1 MTREDLLRTMGI
13 GVGSD
18 EVVTITKTRA
28 TGPTTVLT
36 EEALFPKSDMPE
48 SWTPP
53 PSPFQDY
60 GTVSRS
66 TKGKGSLNDLGL
78 GPAVKPD
85 PELCKKVQD
94 DLEKTR
100 VILVNQANEELEKY
114 LDKTLGAPTVSLDTE
129 TKQAEFTDIPVASFR
144 TGPAGSGKTF
154 HVKQWAAVAPG
165 SVILTS
171 TTGISAV
178 NLGEN
183 VITLNSL
190 LGYFDTAS
198 LRDAFTRGQLDSRI
212 FKLGQAGLKHLVIDE
227 VSMMDGDQL
236 VLIQAALDGVNEA
249 REVAGEPPITL
260 TLTGDFLQLPPIKSK
275 FVFEVGVW
283 EKYEANTTRLTKIW
297 RQSDPDF
304 LAALSKARSGHAS
317 AATDYFGKFC
327 APLLDPKFPGI
338 TLMAKNQEVDRYNQV
353 KMLEIA
359 APTVEFKSE
368 TWGDARPEWKNIPL
382 KLGLKVGALVMVLS
396 NKKDGTD
403 REKFL
408 CVNGDIGTVHEFEV
422 DKGIVW
428 VTLKRNGV
436 LVPVSYIQRDN
447 VIPLEPGRAKQLR
460 AEGFDNR
467 IKDRYEIIGQVTY
480 MPLRPSWAS
489 TVHRSQGLTLDHVQL
504 DIRDNFY
511 RSSGMVYVALSRV
524 RTPAGLRI
532 VGGHKVL
539 QSRMNIDPRVKRW
552 I

>member
-1 MTREDLLRTMGI
+1 MNKDQLLKLMGI
-13 GVGSD
+13 GVG
-18 EVVTITKTRA
+18 EEHVIYKPRA
-28 TGPTTVLT
+28 TGTGPTSVLS
-36 EEALFPKSDMPE
+36 EEALFPKSEMPE

-53 PSPFQDY
+53 PP
-60 GTVSRS
+60 S
-66 TKGKGSLNDLGL
+66 TRRNGKGSLADLGL
-78 GPAVKPD
+78 GPVPAAPAVKGVMPNT
-85 PELCKKVQD
+85 PD
-94 DLEKTR
+94 DLGSRPALTTEPAR
-100 VILVNQANEELEKY
+100 VVDVQASSGPSFVGVIENL
-114 LDKTLGAPTVSLDTE
+114 TAPTSIE
-129 TKQAEFTDIPVASFR
+129 EEIPNIPVASFR

-154 HVKQWAAVAPG
+154 HVKKWAAAAPG
-165 SVILTS
+165 SVILSS

-198 LRDAFTRGQLDSRI
+198 LRDSFTRGQLDSRI
-212 FKLGQAGLKHLVIDE
+212 AKLGQAGLRHLVIDE
-227 VSMMDGDQL
+227 VSMLDGDQL

-249 REVAGEPPITL
+249 REVSGEAPITL

-275 FVFEVGVW
+275 FAFEVGVW
-283 EKYEANTTRLTKIW
+283 EKYEANTTRLSHIY

-304 LAALSKARSGHAS
+304 LNALSKARSGHAA

-327 APLLDPKFPGI
+327 SPLLDPKFPGI

-368 TWGDARPEWKNIPL
+368 TWGDSRPEWRNIPL
-382 KLGLKVGALVMVLS
+382 KLGLKIGALVMVLS

-428 VTLKRNGV
+428 VTLQRNGM
-436 LVPVSYIQRDN
+436 LVPVSYVQRDN

-460 AEGFDNR
+460 AEGLDSR

-489 TVHRSQGLTLDHVQL
+489 TTHKSQGLTLSQVQIDVRDH
-504 DIRDNFY
+504 FY
-511 RSSGMVYVALSRV
+511 RSPGMCYVALSRV
-524 RTPAGLRI
+524 QSPEGLRI
-532 VGGHKVL
+532 VGNPKVL
-539 QSRMNIDPRVKRW
+539 QSRLNIDPRVKRW